1 VRSRLLLL
9 VVVSLLASSCAAGTE
24 SVPPSTSGVGDDPAV
39 SPNVADSVTV
49 DAMFARAT
57 IVVGGVSLDVAIA
70 DTKDKRAQGLMFV
83 TDMGEVDGMLFVFDD
98 PAVRNFWMRNTRLPL
113 DIVYFDAAGLRVGTY
128 SMDPCPDSSTDCPG
142 YPSAG
147 PAMFALE
154 TVAGE
159 YALSDAK
166 LDVASVP

>member
-1 VRSRLLLL
+1 LLLL
-9 VVVSLLASSCAAGTE
+9 VAVSLLASSCAASTE
-24 SVPPSTSGVGDDPAV
+24 SVPPSTSGVGDDPAIT
-39 SPNVADSVTV
+39 PDVADRVTV
-49 DAMFARAT
+49 DAVFARAT

-113 DIVYFDAAGLRVGTY
+113 DITYFDAAGLPVGDY
-128 SMDPCPDSSTDCPG
+128 LMEPCPDSSTDCPG
-142 YPSAG
+142 YPSDG

-154 TVAGE
+154 TVAAQ
-159 YALSDAK
+159 YDLSNAR